1 MGDNMQTTLSPAA
14 ATKPAMRPARPEFSS
29 GPCAKR
35 PGWSSQALTN
45 AVLGRS
51 HRSKP
56 GKARLQDC
64 IERMRTVL
72 EVPDS
77 HLVGIVPGSD
87 TGAVE
92 MAMWSMLG
100 ARPVQI
106 LAFESFGKD
115 WAVDAV
121 KQLKLADCEV
131 LDAPYGELPDLT
143 KVRPDADL
151 VFTWNGTTS
160 GVRVPNADFIAADRT
175 GITIC
180 DATSAC
186 FAQALDWSKLDVAT
200 FSWQKALG
208 GEAAHGVLILGPR
221 AVERL
226 ESYTPAWPLPKL
238 FRMTKGGK
246 LNGEIFEGSTINTP
260 SMLCVEDAIDALK
273 WAAEAGGLAEMRR
286 RSDANLKVLSGW
298 VERTPWVDFL
308 AARPGIRSN
317 TSVCL
322 KVVDPKVLALSPDA
336 QADFSKKLAGLLEK
350 EGVALDIGGYRD
362 APPGLRIW
370 CGSTVD
376 AADVDALTPW
386 LDWAFVT
393 TRASLA

>member
-1 MGDNMQTTLSPAA
+1 MQTTLTPTSAI
-14 ATKPAMRPARPEFSS
+14 KPVMRPARPEFSS

-35 PGWSSQALTN
+35 PGWSPQALSN

-64 IERMRTVL
+64 IDRMRRVL
-72 EVPDS
+72 EVPDT
-77 HLVGIVPGSD
+77 HLIGIVPGSD

-115 WAVDAV
+115 WATDAV

-131 LDAPYGELPDLT
+131 LDAPYGELPDLARV
-143 KVRPDADL
+143 KPDADL

-160 GVRVPNADFIAADRT
+160 GVRVPNANFIAADRA

-186 FAQALDWSKLDVAT
+186 FAQALDWSRLDVVT

-226 ESYTPAWPLPKL
+226 QSYSAPWPLPKL

-246 LNGEIFEGSTINTP
+246 LNAEIFEGATINTP

-273 WAAEAGGLAEMRR
+273 WAADVGGLAETQRR
-286 RSDANLKVLSGW
+286 ADANLGALAAW
-298 VERTPWVDFL
+298 VAQTPWVEFL
-308 AARPGIRSN
+308 AASPAIRSN

-322 KVVDPKVLALSPDA
+322 KVVDPKVGTLSTEG
-336 QADFSKKLAGLLEK
+336 QADFAKKLASLLEK

-370 CGSTVD
+370 CGSTVETSD
-376 AADVDALTPW
+376 IEALTPW

-393 TRASLA
+393 ARAELA